1 MARLR
6 YDRFYYKPLPDE
18 VTVGESE
25 IDGLGVFATQNIEE
39 AVDLGS
45 THIKVPMIAGYI
57 RTPLGGFINH
67 SEEPNCYL
75 VLSQDWDDYRV
86 YNVMTLCEIQEGDEI
101 TFNYDM
107 YLEAMW
113 QKQKTAK
120 TRRDLLK

>member
-86 YNVMTLCEIQEGDEI
+86 YNVMTHCEIQEGDEI
-101 TFNYDM
+101 TLNYDM
-107 YLEAMW
+107 
-113 QKQKTAK
+113 
-120 TRRDLLK
+120 

>member
-6 YDRFYYKPLPDE
+6 YDRFYYKPLPDD
-18 VTVGESE
+18 VPVGESE

-101 TFNYDM
+101 TLNYDM
-107 YLEAMW
+107 
-113 QKQKTAK
+113 
-120 TRRDLLK
+120 

>member
-6 YDRFYYKPLPDE
+6 YDRFYYKPLSDE
-18 VTVGESE
+18 VTVCESE

-75 VLSQDWDDYRV
+75 VLSQDWDDSRV
-86 YNVMTLCEIQEGDEI
+86 YNVMTLCEIQEGDES
-101 TFNYDM
+101 TLNYDM
-107 YLEAMW
+107 
-113 QKQKTAK
+113 
-120 TRRDLLK
+120 

>member
-6 YDRFYYKPLPDE
+6 YDRFYYNPLPE
-18 VTVGESE
+18 ELMIGVSE
-25 IDGLGVFATQNIEE
+25 IDGLGDIATQNIEE

-101 TFNYDM
+101 TLNYDM
-107 YLEAMW
+107 
-113 QKQKTAK
+113 
-120 TRRDLLK
+120 

>member
-6 YDRFYYKPLPDE
+6 YDRFYYKPSPDQ

-25 IDGLGVFATQNIEE
+25 IDGLGVFATQSIEE

-86 YNVMTLCEIQEGDEI
+86 YNVMTLCEIQEGDEM
-101 TFNYDM
+101 TLNYDM
-107 YLEAMW
+107 
-113 QKQKTAK
+113 
-120 TRRDLLK
+120 

>member
-6 YDRFYYKPLPDE
+6 YDRFYFKPLPDE

-86 YNVMTLCEIQEGDEI
+86 YNVMPLCEIQEGDEI
-101 TFNYDM
+101 TLNYDM
-107 YLEAMW
+107 
-113 QKQKTAK
+113 
-120 TRRDLLK
+120 